1 MSGKNNYIF
10 TNILATISLM
20 SVALLWCRNIIL
32 FAVLLIMAA
41 SLFFIE
47 RSKSEVKTF
56 LFCAICG
63 MTAEYIAISFGAW
76 NYKNPDFFNIPIW
89 LPLLWG
95 IASVFIV
102 RTYKN
107 LSK

>member
-1 MSGKNNYIF
+1 MSEKNNYLF

-20 SVALLWCRNIIL
+20 SVALLWCHNIIL
-32 FAVLLIMAA
+32 FALLLIMAA
-41 SLFFIE
+41 ALFLIE
-47 RSKSEVKTF
+47 RSNSEIKTF

-76 NYKNPDFFNIPIW
+76 NYQNPNFFNIPIW

-102 RTYKN
+102 RAHRN
-107 LSK
+107 FSK